1 MSKQRFKFPGTQSS
15 VNLPETPWTLSSE
28 ETLQTLQVDAAK
40 GLNTTDIR
48 KRRNT
53 FGQNM
58 LREVKAKSA
67 LTIFINQ
74 FKNLI
79 VFFLIAAAALS
90 FAFGD
95 HVEGIAI
102 VLVIVINAAI
112 GFITELKGARSIEA
126 LRKLGS
132 VSSRVRRN
140 GKISEI
146 PAKALVPGDVI
157 ILEGGDIVTADLKI
171 INASKLQANESVLT
185 GESLPVNKSLDTQD
199 DRSPLAERFSMLFK
213 GTALTRGSGEA
224 IVVATGMQTELGKIS
239 SLVEET
245 VEDETPL
252 EKRLNQ
258 LGNWLIW
265 VSLGTAAV
273 VAVTGI
279 MAGRDLVLMIETGIA
294 LAVASIPEGLPIVA
308 TIALAR
314 GVWRMAKRNALIK
327 ELSAVETLGAT
338 SIICTDKTGTLT
350 ENKLTAVEFLL
361 DTGKIIINEK
371 AENKDQVFSREDETF
386 VSPEASTPL
395 LQALEVSVLCNNA
408 EIADPG
414 KKGKSVG
421 DPLEVA
427 FLNMAASVGLTRHNL
442 AEKFPEEYE
451 EAFDS
456 DIKMMA
462 TYHRTEGRFRVAVKG
477 APESVLSACAYVV
490 TEDGLTQMGK
500 EDLVHWNQLNED
512 MARRGLRVLA
522 LAEKMVDSIEEKP
535 YSELQL
541 IGLAGLMDPPHEGV
555 KEVLQLCKNAGIRV
569 IMATG
574 DQAVTAQAIGKAV
587 GLVTEQDARVVHGLD
602 LKAMDDLTQNE
613 KNLYA
618 EANLFARVS
627 PSQKLDII
635 ALHRER
641 GAIVAMTGDGVNDA
655 PALKKAD
662 IGIAM
667 GLRGTQVARE
677 AADMILKDDAFSSI
691 VLAVEQGRVIFKNIR
706 AFVRYL
712 LSCNLSEIMTVTAA
726 AFLGLPLP
734 LLPLQ
739 ILFLNLVTDVFPALA
754 LAAGEGNP
762 GIMKDP
768 PRKKSEPIMTKKHW
782 LGVAGYGLLITCATL
797 GAFIIALTILELPEK
812 ESVTISFLTL
822 AFAQLFHVFNVRDKN
837 STILNNAVVK
847 NPFVWGALVLC
858 TILLAMTLMV
868 PILSTVLKVAYP
880 GFEGMALVLIMSLLP
895 LIAGQIIIAILGR
908 IQN

>member
-1 MSKQRFKFPGTQSS
+1 MNTAQRFKLPGTKPP
-15 VNLPETPWTLSSE
+15 VTLPESPWAKTAE
-28 ETLQTLQVDAAK
+28 ETLQSLRVDPSK
-40 GLNTTDIR
+40 GLGTFDVR
-48 KRRNT
+48 KRRNS

-58 LREVKAKSA
+58 LREIKSKSA
-67 LTIFINQ
+67 LSILINQ

-79 VFFLIAAAALS
+79 ALFLVAAAALS
-90 FAFGD
+90 FTFGD

-102 VLVIVINAAI
+102 VIVIVINAAI

-140 GKISEI
+140 GKVSEI

-157 ILEGGDIVTADLKI
+157 ILEGGDVVTADLRV
-171 INASKLQANESVLT
+171 INASKLQADESVLT
-185 GESLPVNKSLDTQD
+185 GESLPVSKSDDTLAEQ
-199 DRSPLAERFSMLFK
+199 SPLAERFNMLFK

-224 IVVATGMQTELGKIS
+224 IVVATGMHTEIGRIS
-239 SLVEET
+239 SLVEMT
-245 VEDETPL
+245 EDEETPL

-265 VSLGTAAV
+265 VSLGTAAL

-279 MAGRDLVLMIETGIA
+279 MAGRELVLMIETGIA

-338 SIICTDKTGTLT
+338 SLICTDKTGTLT
-350 ENKLTAVEFLL
+350 ENRLTAVKFTL
-361 DTGKIIINEK
+361 DSGEVHIDEGAEEKDKIFVLEGGVSQ
-371 AENKDQVFSREDETF
+371 DFETS
-386 VSPEASTPL
+386 VPL
-395 LQALEVSVLCNNA
+395 RHALEVSVLCNNA
-408 EIADPG
+408 EIPDPQKQG
-414 KKGKSVG
+414 KAVG

-427 FLNMAASVGLTRHNL
+427 FLTMAASVGLTRANL
-442 AEKFPEEYE
+442 AEIFPEEYE
-451 EAFDS
+451 VAFDS

-462 TYHRTEGRFRVAVKG
+462 TYHPIDDEYRVAVKG
-477 APESVLSACAYVV
+477 APESVVAACNFLL
-490 TEDGLTQMGK
+490 TENGARQLTD
-500 EDLVHWNQLNED
+500 EDRLEWSRRNEA
-512 MARRGLRVLA
+512 MAANGLRVLA
-522 LAEKMVDSIEEKP
+522 LAEKMVGTIDDKP
-535 YSELQL
+535 YANLQL
-541 IGLAGLMDPPHEGV
+541 IGLAGLMDPPREDV
-555 KEVLQLCKNAGIRV
+555 KEVLQLCRNAGIRV

-587 GLVTEQDARVVHGLD
+587 GLVTEDDAQVVHGLD
-602 LKAMDDLTQNE
+602 LKAMDDLTPNE
-613 KNLYA
+613 KNRFA
-618 EANLFARVS
+618 AANLFARVS

-691 VLAVEQGRVIFKNIR
+691 VHAVEQGRIIFKNIR

-726 AFLGLPLP
+726 SFLGLPLP

-739 ILFLNLVTDVFPALA
+739 ILFLNIVTDVFPALA

-762 GIMKDP
+762 GIMKNP
-768 PRKKSEPIMTKKHW
+768 PRDKFEPIMTQKTLVRCSW
-782 LGVAGYGLLITCATL
+782 LRPAHYLCNSRCISDCTQHSRTAGKRIGDHLVSYTCL
-797 GAFIIALTILELPEK
+797 CPALAC
-812 ESVTISFLTL
+812 V
-822 AFAQLFHVFNVRDKN
+822 
-837 STILNNAVVK
+837 
-847 NPFVWGALVLC
+847 
-858 TILLAMTLMV
+858 
-868 PILSTVLKVAYP
+868 
-880 GFEGMALVLIMSLLP
+880 
-895 LIAGQIIIAILGR
+895 
-908 IQN
+908 